1 MRKLCFT
8 AFCKKNKQV
17 RGQYN
22 KCFIFASCT
31 FKFLKQVINA
41 VHFKCSTSQK
51 DSNDPWFI
59 LVNFKWQKIST
70 EVPRDLLCQ
79 RHFLTMKKNHFLLYS
94 SIYRHLYRQLFKIF
108 RNKWLTNLRVDCW
121 FCFSFWHMSTCATRY
136 IHTHTHTLTLN
147 TTDDNTLVH
156 HRGQANVLVH
166 KPTPWCLT
174 LQVSGRKIHSIFH
187 TNV

>member
-22 KCFIFASCT
+22 KCFIFASCTFTGCSLQFYTKINEQIKLCT

-108 RNKWLTNLRVDCW
+108 RNK
-121 FCFSFWHMSTCATRY
+121 
-136 IHTHTHTLTLN
+136 
-147 TTDDNTLVH
+147 
-156 HRGQANVLVH
+156 
-166 KPTPWCLT
+166 
-174 LQVSGRKIHSIFH
+174 
-187 TNV
+187 